1 LEFHAT
7 GYRCASPRAASV
19 LLCAIYTFSPLL
31 LAAPTGG
38 QVVGGDVSISP
49 PGTTTTIS
57 QTSSRAIINWQS
69 FNVRANESVVI
80 TQKTNRDILLNRVQG
95 AAPTNIDG
103 ILRANGRVFIVNPR
117 GIVFGSTAQVNVADL
132 VATTAD
138 TLNSTFMDGN
148 PAFRTVSPLNMQVVN
163 RGKIT
168 VDPGG
173 TVLLLAPSVANT
185 GTISAP
191 NGNVVLATGRAFFVD
206 LFGDGLVQVA
216 TAAVSG
222 PPSGPITQV
231 GTLQIGSGNVLVRHA
246 FGATTLIGT
255 LNGVPFS
262 DLATQAVTLPGGAIA
277 FVGASKPPAALLDT
291 TWIKPGI
298 PGGGGGVIDA
308 SPIYSLSVPT
318 ASAVQNAAV
327 FDPPPVTQTARL
339 AEFNRL
345 GDQEENF
352 SRSAESARADLP
364 SGVLYTVGEPIRSPL
379 AQAVGF
385 TQSEPAGSATPA
397 PKADSGKRPCTVAQ
411 LLSSQ
416 GCR

>member
-1 LEFHAT
+1 
-7 GYRCASPRAASV
+7 
-19 LLCAIYTFSPLL
+19 
-31 LAAPTGG
+31 
-38 QVVGGDVSISP
+38 VGGDVSISP
-49 PGTTTTIS
+49 PGTTTTIN
-57 QTSSRAIINWQS
+57 QTSSRAIINWRS
-69 FNVRANESVVI
+69 FNVGTNESVVI

-95 AAPTNIDG
+95 TGPTNIDG
-103 ILRANGRVFIVNPR
+103 TLRANGRVFIVNPR
-117 GIVFGSTAQVNVADL
+117 GVVFGSTAQVNVADL

-148 PAFRTVSPLNMQVVN
+148 PAFRTVSPLGMQVVN

-173 TVLLLAPSVANT
+173 SVLLLAPSVANT
-185 GTISAP
+185 GTISAR
-191 NGNVVLATGRAFFVD
+191 NGNVVLATGRAFFID

-231 GTLQIGSGNVLVRHA
+231 GTLQVGSGNVLVRHA
-246 FGATTLIGT
+246 FGAATLSGT

-277 FVGASKPPAALLDT
+277 FVGTSTPPGALLDT

-318 ASAVQNAAV
+318 ASAGQNAPAL
-327 FDPPPVTQTARL
+327 DPPPSVTQSARL

-345 GDQEENF
+345 GDPEGAF
-352 SRSAESARADLP
+352 SRRTESTGSDLP
-364 SGVLYTVGEPIRSPL
+364 AGVLYTVGEPARSPL

-385 TQSEPAGSATPA
+385 TQSQPATGAAPA

-411 LLSSQ
+411 LLSAQ